1 MNTNA
6 IDYYIAVTVSAVGV
20 LQLAASFGGLRGL
33 LFLTSPLA
41 TRLIGLILP
50 LASVVWFFAT
60 GTRNI
65 SDHLGGLN
73 SNQVALLFF
82 LGNLTAWVLT
92 VTVTSI
98 VNSGRLTDP
107 QQAVGLS
114 RLRSDT
120 FYRALRHSIRRWTRE
135 WRTLT
140 KPYFSE

>member
-1 MNTNA
+1 
-6 IDYYIAVTVSAVGV
+6 
-20 LQLAASFGGLRGL
+20 
-33 LFLTSPLA
+33 LA
-41 TRLIGLILP
+41 TRLIGLLLP

-60 GTRNI
+60 GTRNV
-65 SDHLGGLN
+65 SDHLGGLD

-98 VNSGRLTDP
+98 TNSGRLTDP
-107 QQAVGLS
+107 QQSAGLS

-120 FYRALRHSIRRWTRE
+120 FYRALRHSVRLWARE

>member
-6 IDYYIAVTVSAVGV
+6 IDYYIAVTVSAIGV
-20 LQLAASFGGLRGL
+20 LQLASSFVGLRGL
-33 LFLTSPLA
+33 IFINSPLL
-41 TRLIGLILP
+41 TRLIGLLLP

-65 SDHLGGLN
+65 SDHLGGLD

-82 LGNLTAWVLT
+82 LGNLTAWVIT

-98 VNSGRLTDP
+98 VNSGRLIDP
-107 QQAVGLS
+107 QQVAGLS

-120 FYRALRHSIRRWTRE
+120 FYRALRHSVRRWTRE
-135 WRTLT
+135 WRTLM
-140 KPYFSE
+140 KSYFSE